1 LKYSGAIRPFFCIFT
16 TEMNC
21 IKRIIPLFVV
31 ILVNVQPLNAQSQKF
46 AFIDTIRPGYQTHGS
61 SDSLDRCI
69 GFMLTTLPGGL
80 GLSDGIYQLPF
91 YANHSNGLLSQS
103 TVAWKQMRMAG
114 VPHIGLIY
122 SFGNRGT
129 QYAGLEY
136 QQAFGKK
143 YLLNLDYTKLKSNA
157 YLRNNAFVRDDLQLQ
172 FRRFAKVY
180 SFQLKSAWLR
190 DSSQLSG
197 GVRID
202 SLVGLF
208 GPQLLP
214 VVKENAAFR
223 QSILHVAW
231 DNYINVSR
239 DSSIRY
245 GLYSNHNLHV
255 RNRRYYESDTL
266 AGIYDSVYIDAQSTR
281 DQFQWSAIT
290 NGVGAF
296 FENKNHGL
304 KFSADHVFW
313 RIQNLGQQKDTT
325 ELNLNLKYQWFIRN
339 VQLSNTTSSNFVGA
353 ANELRENA
361 ALDLSMKSFDFKA
374 RVSYENTLPDYY
386 IRQAFGNNYNWTNSW
401 SKQQK
406 ICALAR
412 VTWSP
417 STLWNVYVS
426 ASALRLKNNFFFQNE
441 QWIQSTEN
449 IQMTQVKM
457 GGFVKWKGLSL
468 QPEYTL
474 STTSGTLQL
483 MPKHMAYARLMLK
496 GGLFKA
502 KRLKAYVGL
511 DAQWVSS
518 ADRLSFMPYINTLDW
533 FAPNGTMA
541 GFTDLHAFL
550 GFQIDV
556 FRFFVR
562 MEHIG
567 YYWNDVQIQA
577 VKGYPFAAPNL
588 RFGVTWDFF
597 N

>member
-1 LKYSGAIRPFFCIFT
+1 
-16 TEMNC
+16 MNC

-31 ILVNVQPLNAQSQKF
+31 ILVNVQPLKAQSQKF

-61 SDSLDRCI
+61 SDSIDRCI
-69 GFMLTTLPGGL
+69 GVILTTLPGGL

-91 YANHSNGLLSQS
+91 YANHSNGLLSQHS
-103 TVAWKQMRMAG
+103 IAWKQMRMAG

-143 YLLNLDYTKLKSNA
+143 YLLNLDYTKLNSNA
-157 YLRNNAFVRDDLQLQ
+157 YLRNNAFGRDDLQLQ
-172 FRRFAKVY
+172 FRRYAKVY
-180 SFQLKSAWLR
+180 SFHLKSAWLR
-190 DSSQLSG
+190 DSSQQSG

-231 DNYINVSR
+231 DNYMNVSG
-239 DSSIRY
+239 DSSLRY
-245 GLYSNHNLHV
+245 GFYSTHNLHV

-281 DQFQWSAIT
+281 DQFQWSALT
-290 NGVGAF
+290 NGAGVF
-296 FENKNHGL
+296 FENNSQVL
-304 KFSADHVFW
+304 KLCADHVFW
-313 RIQNLGQQKDTT
+313 RIQNLGQRKDTS
-325 ELNLNLKYQWFIRN
+325 ELNLNVKYQWSMRN
-339 VQLSNTTSSNFVGA
+339 FQLSNSTTYNLVGA
-353 ANELRENA
+353 ANELREKA
-361 ALDLSMKSFDFKA
+361 SLALSMRSFDVKA
-374 RVSYENTLPDYY
+374 QLSYENALPDYY
-386 IRQAFGNNYNWTNSW
+386 IRQAFGNNYNWKNPW

-406 ICALAR
+406 MFALAK

-417 STLWNVYVS
+417 STSWNLYVS
-426 ASALRLKNNFFFQNE
+426 ACALRLKNNFFFQNE
-441 QWIQSTEN
+441 QWVQLTDN

-474 STTSGTLQL
+474 STTSGSLQL
-483 MPKHMAYARLMLK
+483 MPKHMANARLMLK

-502 KRLKAYVGL
+502 KRLKAYVGV

-518 ADRLSFMPYINTLDW
+518 ANRLSFMPYINALDW
-533 FAPNGTMA
+533 FSPTGTIT

-567 YYWNDVQIQA
+567 YYWNDAQIQA